1 MNENYAQPEMPKNVK
16 EGILKGMYKFKTSEK
31 KNPKAKAH
39 LLGSGTILNEVIKAA
54 EILEKDYSVAS
65 DIWSITSYKNI
76 HLDAQETDR
85 WNMMHPSDEPKLSYV
100 QTITKEESGVFI
112 SASDYVQLSS
122 DAMAKWLPG
131 PLHSLGT
138 YGFGR
143 SEGRT
148 SLRDFF
154 EVDAKHIVYAT
165 LYSLFKEGKIKID
178 AVKKAAKE
186 LNINPDKVNPAKA

>member
-1 MNENYAQPEMPKNVK
+1 
-16 EGILKGMYKFKTSEK
+16 
-31 KNPKAKAH
+31 
-39 LLGSGTILNEVIKAA
+39 
-54 EILEKDYSVAS
+54 
-65 DIWSITSYKNI
+65 
-76 HLDAQETDR
+76 
-85 WNMMHPSDEPKLSYV
+85 MMHPSDEPKLSYV